1 MGILASY
8 VLPHCP
14 VAVKEI
20 ARGQERYVNKTV
32 QAFEEVGKQIASLE
46 PDTIVIASPHAESY
60 SDYFQIAD
68 GETVTGS
75 FAGYGAPQVR
85 FRFHYDDLLR
95 KEITRIAASR
105 KFPAGY
111 EGAEDSSLDHGTMVP
126 LYFVNRF
133 YSNYKIV
140 RLGLSG
146 LSYLD
151 HYLMGEIIQDAAK
164 SANERVVFIASG
176 DMSHCLAKDGPYG
189 YREEGERYET
199 LLNKNLKSANFGDLL
214 RMDKAL
220 ITRAKEC
227 GHRVF
232 ALLAGT
238 LDRKSITTTF
248 YSHEAPFGIG
258 YGVYGYLVNGD
269 DGSRAI
275 GDLYVSKT
283 KLDVEKKK
291 ASADGYA
298 KLAYLTLEQYL
309 KHEKDKR
316 VQVPLN
322 LTSDKAAVVVSIFKF
337 GTLRARFGNQVPLEH
352 NLASEIIQATIK
364 AARSDTFFD
373 SIEASELPFLSISV
387 DVLSPLEPIASEKQ
401 LDVNKYGVVV
411 KGKEKTG
418 FALPSLPAVDSVEKQ
433 IRIAKRDAGIS
444 KTERVSL
451 LRFTVSH
458 HE

>member
-8 VLPHCP
+8 ILPHCP

-20 ARGQERYVNKTV
+20 ARGQERYVDKTV
-32 QAFEEVGKQIASLE
+32 KAFEMVAKEISSLK

-60 SDYFQIAD
+60 SDYFQVAD
-68 GETVTGS
+68 GDTVTGS

-146 LSYLD
+146 MSYLD

-199 LLNKNLKSANFGDLL
+199 LLNKNLKTANFGDLL

-238 LDRKSITTTF
+238 LDRKSITTTC
-248 YSHEAPFGIG
+248 YSHESPFGIG

-275 GDLYVSKT
+275 GDLYVTKA
-283 KLDVEKKK
+283 KLDIEKRK
-291 ASADGYA
+291 AVCDECA

-309 KHEKDKR
+309 NRDKDKK
-316 VQVPLN
+316 VEVPLL
-322 LTSDKAAVVVSIFKF
+322 LTSTKAAVNISIFKF
-337 GTLRARFGNQVPLEH
+337 GTLRAQFGSEVPLER
-352 NLASEIIQATIK
+352 NLANEIIQATVK
-364 AARSDTFFD
+364 AARSDAFFD
-373 SIEASELPFLSISV
+373 PIEASELPYLSVRV

-411 KGKEKTG
+411 KSKDKTG
-418 FALPSLPAVDSVEKQ
+418 FALPLLPAVDSVEKQ
-433 IRIAKRDAGIS
+433 IRIAKKDAGIS
-444 KTERVSL
+444 RSERVSL
-451 LRFTVSH
+451 LRFTITR